1 MRTDTSTFSLDSP
14 LVVVERMF
22 AAFATDDM
30 EGVLATVH
38 PESRWSYLGANPA
51 ISSAEFT
58 GKAAVRG
65 FFEGIMHRLELTSFD
80 PEEVVVQKDTVVVFG
95 TEAGMV
101 RAIGQPVRN
110 RWGQKYVVQSGLIV
124 SMSEYNVQVEPK
136 A

>member
-1 MRTDTSTFSLDSP
+1 
-14 LVVVERMF
+14 MF

-30 EGVLATVH
+30 EGILATVH
-38 PESRWSYLGANPA
+38 PESHWSYLGANPA

-80 PEEVVVQKDTVVVFG
+80 PDEVVVQKDTVVVFG
-95 TEAGMV
+95 
-101 RAIGQPVRN
+101 
-110 RWGQKYVVQSGLIV
+110 S
-124 SMSEYNVQVEPK
+124 EPK